1 MPNNDLYVCNRRKAV
16 YKHALLRKH
25 VLMIRNED
33 EKASMSSDQTSGL
46 MRHTQRLSDESLSRI
61 RAAAEAV
68 FVREGYI
75 AVTMGQ
81 LAEEAGVTRQTLYR
95 HFPSK
100 YDVALDFMQN
110 THARTLEV
118 WSTLS
123 HCDLADKAAVRR
135 WIQEI
140 ISYQVGREYVRAY
153 VELSSTEPRYR
164 QALAALIDEIILSFA
179 EIHSLFADAVA
190 NPSGLG
196 AAKAHLF
203 IATLIERSDFIAL
216 GEEWFARKHLESIM
230 TDWLLAMTAEHAE
243 S

>member
-1 MPNNDLYVCNRRKAV
+1 MM
-16 YKHALLRKH
+16 RKH

-33 EKASMSSDQTSGL
+33 ENARRSSDQTSGL
-46 MRHTQRLSDESLSRI
+46 IRHTQRLSGESLSRI

-81 LAEEAGVTRQTLYR
+81 LAQEAGVTRQTLYR

-110 THARTLEV
+110 THAKTLAV
-118 WSTLS
+118 WSTLR
-123 HCDLADKAAVRR
+123 HCELADKAAVRG
-135 WIQEI
+135 WVKEI

-164 QALAALIDEIILSFA
+164 QALAALIGEIIHGFA
-179 EIHSLFADAVA
+179 DIHPLFANAVA
-190 NPSGLG
+190 HPSGLA

-216 GEEWFARKHLESIM
+216 GEEWFAREHLESIM
-230 TDWLLAMTAEHAE
+230 TDWLVAMTAEH
-243 S
+243 SGC